1 MSARGLD
8 VVGIGNAIVDVLAR
22 VEDSFLAR
30 HGLAKGAMRLIDE
43 TEAEQLY
50 GAMGPAIEISGG
62 SAANTITGLAAL
74 GGRGA
79 FIGRV
84 RNDQLGHAF
93 RHDIQAAGVVYD
105 TPPAADGPATARC
118 FVLVS
123 PDGERTMNT
132 YLGASV
138 HLTRAH
144 LDARLIGEAQV
155 LYLEGYLWDRPE
167 AKEAFVA
174 AAQIA
179 RKAGRQVALSLSDA
193 FCVDR
198 HRDSFRKL
206 VADEVDILF
215 ANETE
220 ILSLYQTAD
229 FDSALQAARRDCRL
243 AALTRGAA
251 GSVIV
256 QGEEVHVIDAVPVPQ
271 VVDTTG
277 SGDLY
282 AAGFLYGLTRA
293 KPLGDCGRL
302 GALAASEI
310 ISHTGARPEADLRAL
325 AAAAGLA

>member
-1 MSARGLD
+1 
-8 VVGIGNAIVDVLAR
+8 
-22 VEDSFLAR
+22 
-30 HGLAKGAMRLIDE
+30 
-43 TEAEQLY
+43 
-50 GAMGPAIEISGG
+50 MGPAVEISGG
-62 SAANTITGLAAL
+62 SAANTLVGLSAL

-93 RHDIQAAGVVYD
+93 RHDITAAGVVYD
-105 TPPAADGPATARC
+105 TTPAADGPATARC

-138 HLTRAH
+138 HLTSAH
-144 LDARLIGEAQV
+144 LDERLISTAKV

-167 AKEAFVA
+167 AKAAFLA
-174 AAQIA
+174 AAHMA
-179 RKAGRQVALSLSDA
+179 RKAGAQVALSLSDA

-198 HRDSFRKL
+198 HRASFRKL

-220 ILSLYQTAD
+220 ILSLYETVHVD
-229 FDSALQAARRDCRL
+229 DALQAARRDCKL

-256 QGEEVHVIDAVPVPQ
+256 ARDEVHVIDAVPVPQ

-282 AAGFLYGLTRA
+282 AAGFLYGFTQG
-293 KPLGDCGRL
+293 KPLASAGAL

-310 ISHTGARPEADLRAL
+310 ISHTGARPQADLRAL
-325 AAAAGLA
+325 ARQAGLL